1 MTIKQNIPYL
11 LLEKY
16 RKNSQSK
23 SIGWIKNDTVSTLTT
38 HEYYELI
45 SKITTALEE
54 IGVRANDKVSILAD
68 TSYIW
73 NLYDMSCL
81 CLNATVVPIYPTYT
95 DDEVSYIIDHSQSS
109 TLILDSEKQ
118 LKKVS
123 DSIDNLKSLKSLVI
137 LGDIKDQDLI
147 QACSKHFKIYTHKE
161 LLEKGKLIS
170 LDKPNRLEEL
180 IDSVQ
185 DKSLASIVY
194 TSGTTGQPKGAM
206 IRHDAFWS
214 MLQNVK
220 SALGHNID
228 ESDRLLTFL
237 PLSHVLGRCDSMLHL
252 SLGIENVYAE
262 SIDKLVDNIGLAKP
276 TVMISVPRIFEK
288 IYSKTQSTIEG
299 EGIIKQKLFKWAERV
314 STEYFSY
321 IDRDQSPPSSVLI
334 ARNLAYQTVF
344 SKIYNRFGGKI
355 RFFVSGGAPLGL
367 DIIKFLRSA
376 NLTVLEGYGLTET
389 IAPCCVNPVS
399 KQMPGTVGLPLGDT
413 QFKFDSDGEILV
425 KSSALFSGYYNN
437 DDETDKAFTD
447 GWFRSGDIGK
457 LNSNGYL
464 QITDRKKDIIIT
476 SGGKNVAPQKIE
488 NLLKIR
494 KYITHFMVVGD
505 KRKFLTGVIGIEKES
520 FLEVLPA
527 LELEASV
534 SLEELATNQGVM
546 NLIKEQVEA
555 VNEDLASFESI
566 KKFYIAPVEFTPESG
581 LITPSLKLKK
591 KEILK
596 RFDKEIDA
604 MYN

>member
-1 MTIKQNIPYL
+1 MIIKKNIPSL
-11 LLEKY
+11 LFNKY
-16 RKNSQSK
+16 KTNSQSK
-23 SIGWIKNDTVSTLTT
+23 AIGWIKNNKVTTLNT
-38 HEYYELI
+38 HEYYEYI

-54 IGVRANDKVSILAD
+54 IGLRPNDKVSILAD

-73 NLYDMSCL
+73 NIYDLSCL

-95 DDEVSYIIDHSQSS
+95 DDEISYIINHSESS
-109 TLILDSEKQ
+109 LLILDNEKQ
-118 LKKVS
+118 LKKVCEV
-123 DSIDNLKSLKSLVI
+123 IDELSNIKSLVI
-137 LGDIKDQDLI
+137 LEDIKNQDLI
-147 QACSKHFKIYTHKE
+147 QLCSKHFKIYTHKE
-161 LLEKGKLIS
+161 LLEKGKLIT

-185 DKSLASIVY
+185 DNSLASIVY

-206 IRHDAFWS
+206 IRHNAFWS

-220 SALGHNID
+220 SALGHNIN
-228 ESDRLLTFL
+228 EADRLLTFL

-262 SIDKLVDNIGLAKP
+262 SIDKLIDNITLAQP

-288 IYSKTQSTIEG
+288 IYAKTQATIEG
-299 EGIIKQKLFKWAERV
+299 EGIVKKKLFQWAENV
-314 STEYFSY
+314 STEYFDY
-321 IDRDQSPPSSVLI
+321 LDKDQSPPSKILI
-334 ARNLAYQTVF
+334 ARNLAYQMVF

-355 RFFVSGGAPLGL
+355 RFFVSGGAPLGV
-367 DIIKFLRSA
+367 DIIKFLRNA

-399 KQMPGTVGLPLGDT
+399 KQMAGTVGLPLGDT
-413 QFKFDSDGEILV
+413 QFKFDDDGEILV
-425 KSSALFSGYYNN
+425 KSSALFSGYYRNEE
-437 DDETDKAFTD
+437 ETKKSFND
-447 GWFRSGDIGK
+447 GWFKSGDIGR

-494 KYITHFMVVGD
+494 KYITHFMVIGD
-505 KRKFLTGVIGIEKES
+505 KRKFLSGVVGIEKES
-520 FLEVLPA
+520 FLEILPA
-527 LELEASV
+527 LELTPNV
-534 SLEELATNQGVM
+534 TLEELSKNQGVI
-546 NLIKEQVEA
+546 NLIKEQIEA
-555 VNEDLASFESI
+555 VNGGLASFESI
-566 KKFYIAPVEFTPESG
+566 KKFYIAPIEFTPESG